1 MAKAKAAANG
11 KREKFE
17 HLVSKRV
24 PSVRKS
30 IAVLRHLTNHNAYD
44 FKESDWKKILGVI
57 REDVDALERA
67 AMSKGGKGTDLSFS
81 L

>member
-1 MAKAKAAANG
+1 MAKAAQTNS
-11 KREKFE
+11 KRQKFE
-17 HLVSKRV
+17 ELVARRV

-44 FKESDWKKILGVI
+44 FKETDWKKILGVI

-67 AMSKGGKGTDLSFS
+67 AMSKGGKEADLSFS